1 MVSKLRTLS
10 WHDLRELFSFA
21 VRRLEEE
28 RLPQVAGALT
38 FTSILALVPIATIA
52 FALFTAFPLFS
63 TFRAALEAYFIQNL
77 MPANMANTILS
88 YINQFSSKSARLSA
102 VGGVALI
109 VTSGMTMATIDH
121 TFNRIWRVQTSRP
134 LLQRILI
141 YWAIITLG
149 PLLIGISISA
159 TSYVG
164 GATTGVVGGFHLMG
178 TGFYTLCSIVLTTC
192 AFTLLYIAVPNQTV
206 DWHDAIWGGLLA
218 GVAFEIAKRL
228 FTAYVIR
235 FPTYTMIYGAVAAL
249 PIFLLWVYMLWMI
262 TLVGALLTAVLPV
275 MRYERWAH
283 KPTPCGT
290 FVDALAVLRVLYQAR
305 SRESMMVDV
314 DQVRR
319 LTHIGYEESQS
330 LMERM
335 QAAGWLGLVEA
346 AEGAEAPR
354 RFRWRRGPG
363 DSHDRWVLLAN
374 PAQLTLADVYRHFV
388 FDAQTQREQESA
400 VVQQIGAAIDAA
412 LHRSLAAYFDG
423 DAKSTA
429 RFDAALQKQLKV
441 AEPGTAS

>member
-1 MVSKLRTLS
+1 
-10 WHDLRELFSFA
+10 
-21 VRRLEEE
+21 
-28 RLPQVAGALT
+28 
-38 FTSILALVPIATIA
+38 
-52 FALFTAFPLFS
+52 
-63 TFRAALEAYFIQNL
+63 
-77 MPANMANTILS
+77 
-88 YINQFSSKSARLSA
+88 
-102 VGGVALI
+102 
-109 VTSGMTMATIDH
+109 
-121 TFNRIWRVQTSRP
+121 
-134 LLQRILI
+134 
-141 YWAIITLG
+141 
-149 PLLIGISISA
+149 
-159 TSYVG
+159 
-164 GATTGVVGGFHLMG
+164 
-178 TGFYTLCSIVLTTC
+178 
-192 AFTLLYIAVPNQTV
+192 
-206 DWHDAIWGGLLA
+206 
-218 GVAFEIAKRL
+218 
-228 FTAYVIR
+228 
-235 FPTYTMIYGAVAAL
+235 
-249 PIFLLWVYMLWMI
+249 
-262 TLVGALLTAVLPV
+262 
-275 MRYERWAH
+275 
-283 KPTPCGT
+283 
-290 FVDALAVLRVLYQAR
+290 
-305 SRESMMVDV
+305 
-314 DQVRR
+314 